1 VKVAKFRSKV
11 PIFEAPL
18 LLSCI
23 RSIRGRNLVGGL
35 VQDRRLLGQVSTV
48 GQRATQNPSFAELD
62 ELREVRNMLQTVL
75 FPRHFDKS

>member
-1 VKVAKFRSKV
+1 M
-11 PIFEAPL
+11 
-18 LLSCI
+18 
-23 RSIRGRNLVGGL
+23 GGL